1 MIGKLGTLLWFLKRP
16 RLYPHMMHL
25 ISQKLS
31 PASRRMEDTRE
42 EALEWCEGLAVD
54 TDTALEQLTGRP
66 APTPVRDLYSDYFET
81 AGITAGDCPI
91 EMGGAGNL
99 DLLYWS
105 AEHLKALRVIETGVA
120 FGWSSLAILLSLR
133 NRPSSQLISSDMP
146 YRNRNDEQYVGC
158 VVPEEIRSN
167 WRILSYADRQALP
180 RALKILDT
188 IDLCHYDSDKS
199 YDGMMWAYPIL
210 WKALRPGGFF
220 ISDDIGDNIAFCEFS
235 RTVACEPIVVKHDDK
250 HIGVIIKPSGR

>member
-1 MIGKLGTLLWFLKRP
+1 
-16 RLYPHMMHL
+16 
-25 ISQKLS
+25 
-31 PASRRMEDTRE
+31 
-42 EALEWCEGLAVD
+42 
-54 TDTALEQLTGRP
+54 
-66 APTPVRDLYSDYFET
+66 
-81 AGITAGDCPI
+81 
-91 EMGGAGNL
+91 MGGAGNL

-105 AEHLKALRVIETGVA
+105 AEHLKALRVIETGAA

-133 NRPSSQLISSDMP
+133 NRPASQLISSDMP

-188 IDLCHYDSDKS
+188 IDIYHYDSDKS
-199 YDGMMWAYPIL
+199 YDGIMWTYSIL

-220 ISDDIGDNIAFCEFS
+220 ISYDIGDNIAFREFS
-235 RTVACEPIVVKHDDK
+235 KIVACEPIVVKHDDK
-250 HIGVIIKPSGR
+250 HIGAIIKPSGR